1 MNLKAVLFDL
11 DGTLLDIDIDNFI
24 SQYFEGL
31 SAVIARVTECPDH
44 RSQLLSSIHAA
55 TAAMMKAHDGE
66 TNQEVF
72 TRVFAEESGL
82 DLADIWSAF
91 DDFYAQEFPTLIAHS
106 GPMEGAPEVVRL
118 ARDLS
123 LRTAIAT
130 NPMFPR
136 IAVLHRMNWAQISP
150 EQVDLI
156 TTFETMKACK
166 PHPGYF
172 IQTAQM
178 LGVEPQQCIM
188 VGDDPRL
195 DLAAADVGM
204 TTFFVGDSPSAV
216 ADYRGD
222 LIDLQRLLVRLSD

>member
-1 MNLKAVLFDL
+1 VELKAVLFDL

-24 SQYFEGL
+24 SRYFDGL
-31 SAVIARVTECPDH
+31 SAVIAQVTECPD
-44 RSQLLSSIHAA
+44 RRTQLMSSIHKA
-55 TAAMMKAHDGE
+55 TSAMMDAHDGE

-72 TRVFAEESGL
+72 TRVFADTSGL
-82 DLADIWSAF
+82 DLDDIWSAF
-91 DDFYAQEFPTLIAHS
+91 DDFYVQDFPTLIAHS
-106 GPMEGAPEVVRL
+106 GPIEGAQEVVRL

-123 LRTAIAT
+123 LKTAIAT

-136 IAVLHRMNWAQISP
+136 IAVLHRMSWANILP
-150 EQVDLI
+150 DQVDLI

-172 IQTAQM
+172 LQAAQM

-204 TTFFVGDSPSAV
+204 ATFFVGDSPSAV
-216 ADYRGD
+216 TDYRGD
-222 LIDLQRLLVRLSD
+222 LIDLQRLLERLCV